1 MSDLTGALLTIGW
14 VLIFLVFTELFSR
27 TGKISKESARKIIHI
42 SVGHVIFFVPLFDTK
57 WIAAGIPLMFTFGN
71 YLLSPNSP
79 FEKLRLE
86 TFKAGHAWG
95 TVLYPLSLAIV
106 TYIGFYHPLIIIAA
120 FFPVV
125 YGDGLAAIIG
135 PKYPIKKFNL
145 YNGTKSIGGTLTV
158 FLASFISVSIG
169 SFLMDA
175 FHNFFV
181 FYLGPFLFF
190 VFLVSV
196 IATLVEFFSPKGT
209 DNFFIPVVL
218 IGILLL

>member
-27 TGKISKESARKIIHI
+27 TGRISKETARKIIHI
-42 SVGHVIFFVPLFDTK
+42 SVGHVIFFVPLFETK
-57 WIAAGIPLMFTFGN
+57 WIAVGIPFMFTFGN
-71 YLLSPNSP
+71 FLLSPNSP
-79 FEKLRLE
+79 IEKMRLE

-106 TYIGFYHPLIIIAA
+106 TFFGFDNPIIIIAA
-120 FFPVV
+120 FLPVV
-125 YGDGLAAIIG
+125 YGDGLAAIFG
-135 PKYPIKKFNL
+135 PKYPKKEFTL

-158 FLASFISVSIG
+158 FLASFISVAIG
-169 SFLMDA
+169 GILMNLLYPNVLLD
-175 FHNFFV
+175 F
-181 FYLGPFLFF
+181 GPFILTA
-190 VFLVSV
+190 FLVSV

-218 IGILLL
+218 IGFLLL